1 MLGRERNTW
10 TSGSDLRAHRR
21 AARRDA
27 AGRRTCSIL
36 ERGAAALERPWPCT
50 CSSLTLG
57 ARIAAVSGR
66 REVCVCARGG
76 PSSYTIFQKAALA
89 PTHVSLTH
97 VLSEPDGTA
106 RSGVC
111 LCRLCPLS
119 SPSPHGTA
127 VRTRGATADPT
138 DPRDPTDVSAPSV
151 PGAPRE
157 ASAVVGSRGQP
168 AAAPAASCL
177 PMGHDA

>member
-57 ARIAAVSGR
+57 GRIAAVSGR
-66 REVCVCARGG
+66 REVCVCARRTFELHDLSKSSLGADARLTHTRPLRTRRNGAIGSLFVSPVPPVQPVPTRHRSPHTRRDGRPDRSARPDRRQCTERAGRSERGVGRGG
-76 PSSYTIFQKAALA
+76 VARPAGSRACRLL
-89 PTHVSLTH
+89 PTH
-97 VLSEPDGTA
+97 
-106 RSGVC
+106 
-111 LCRLCPLS
+111 
-119 SPSPHGTA
+119 
-127 VRTRGATADPT
+127 GA
-138 DPRDPTDVSAPSV
+138 
-151 PGAPRE
+151 
-157 ASAVVGSRGQP
+157 
-168 AAAPAASCL
+168 
-177 PMGHDA
+177 

>member
-76 PSSYTIFQKAALA
+76 PSSYTIFQKSSLGADAR
-89 PTHVSLTH
+89 LTH
-97 VLSEPDGTA
+97 TRPLRTRRKGAIGSLFVSPVCPA
-106 RSGVC
+106 R
-111 LCRLCPLS
+111 RPAHT
-119 SPSPHGTA
+119 PRH
-127 VRTRGATADPT
+127 RTRGATAEDADRPARPDRRQCT
-138 DPRDPTDVSAPSV
+138 ERAGRSKRGVGRGGVARPA
-151 PGAPRE
+151 
-157 ASAVVGSRGQP
+157 GSR
-168 AAAPAASCL
+168 ACRLL
-177 PMGHDA
+177 PTHGA